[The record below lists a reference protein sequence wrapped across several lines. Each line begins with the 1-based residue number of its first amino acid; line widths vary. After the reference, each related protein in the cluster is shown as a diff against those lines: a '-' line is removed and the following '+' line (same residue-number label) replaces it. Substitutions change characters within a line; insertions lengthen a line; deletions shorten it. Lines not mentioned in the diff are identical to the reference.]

1 MKRKFKIPVVP
12 TTVNKCIRMPE
23 NIVEEIEKA
32 IEGKNSTFTAFVIE
46 ACKHAL
52 TDIKEGED

>member
-1 MKRKFKIPVVP
+1 MKNKFKIPVVP
-12 TTVNKCIRMPE
+12 STVNKCIRMPE
-23 NIVEEIEKA
+23 NLVQQIEKA

-52 TDIKEGED
+52 EDIDE

>member
-1 MKRKFKIPVVP
+1 MKRKFKIPVIP
-12 TTVNKCIRMPE
+12 TTINKCIRMPE
-23 NIVEEIEKA
+23 NLVQKIEKT

-52 TDIKEGED
+52 EDIEE